1 MATHSLDDLD
11 RAIIRAFT
19 DDPHVGVLAA
29 SRQLGVA
36 RGTVTARL
44 ARLAASG
51 VIASWSPHL
60 DPAAMGY
67 PVTAMVTLQIRQV
80 AGHDAVVEHLGGIP
94 QVLEV
99 HTITGD
105 GDLFVR
111 VVARSNADL
120 QDVLD
125 EVTAH
130 EHVVRASTNIALA
143 TRIAHR
149 TLPLVG

>member
-1 MATHSLDDLD
+1 MATHRLDDLD
-11 RAIIRAFT
+11 RAIIRTFT

-44 ARLAASG
+44 ARLSDSG
-51 VIASWSPHL
+51 VIASWAPHL
-60 DPAAMGY
+60 DPAALGH

-80 AGHDAVVEHLGGIP
+80 AGHDAVVEHLAGIP

-99 HTITGD
+99 HTITGY

>member
-149 TLPLVG
+149 TLPLVD

>member
-1 MATHSLDDLD
+1 M
-11 RAIIRAFT
+11 
-19 DDPHVGVLAA
+19 
-29 SRQLGVA
+29 
-36 RGTVTARL
+36 
-44 ARLAASG
+44 
-51 VIASWSPHL
+51 
-60 DPAAMGY
+60 
-67 PVTAMVTLQIRQV
+67 
-80 AGHDAVVEHLGGIP
+80 AGHDAVVEHLAGIP